1 MSNILTLLKEKKK
14 DPVIL
19 ATNVSIKKAVNI
31 FKTKKVRVA
40 IISDDNV
47 HIDGVLTE
55 RDLILGLDKYG
66 SKLLEHTVEEVMTKN
81 VITCDVDAPLSGLM
95 AQMYDLNIRN
105 IPVVNDTGI
114 LGIITMRDLIGV
126 RLKQVQSDADAM
138 RNYISSAG

>member
-81 VITCDVDAPLSGLM
+81 VVTCDVDAPLSGLM